1 MKLHNDG
8 KLINNQKKSHIN
20 NNTYFQSLLSLNFA
34 LEEDGVLQG
43 MRRTEVGMIIGQPE
57 AMFISLRGL

>member
-34 LEEDGVLQG
+34 LEEDGVLPGVAGAAQNG
-43 MRRTEVGMIIGQPE
+43 GRDDHGT
-57 AMFISLRGL
+57 A